1 MFSPDEYHCS
11 VRLAAD
17 YIHPTPQGGQCRIRL
32 YLPDEEQDAPV
43 VVCTEP
49 PENPGVPITYAVEHI
64 AAEVIAA
71 YPLLET
77 PFIWIEHYEDRV
89 KGTPSDPATF
99 DMVTFS
105 SYEPREVLRGGVW
118 RKELGEPS
126 WKPLDRASVEALIGE
141 ALR

>member
-1 MFSPDEYHCS
+1 LLS

-17 YIHPTPQGGQCRIRL
+17 YIHPTPQGGRCRIRL

-49 PENPGVPITYAVEHI
+49 PKNPGVPITYAVEHI

-71 YPLLET
+71 NPLLET

-99 DMVTFS
+99 DRVTFS
-105 SYEPREVLRGGVW
+105 SYEVREVLRGGEW
-118 RKELGEPS
+118 RKEIGAPN
-126 WKPLDRASVEALIGE
+126 WKALDRASVEALIGGP
-141 ALR
+141 L